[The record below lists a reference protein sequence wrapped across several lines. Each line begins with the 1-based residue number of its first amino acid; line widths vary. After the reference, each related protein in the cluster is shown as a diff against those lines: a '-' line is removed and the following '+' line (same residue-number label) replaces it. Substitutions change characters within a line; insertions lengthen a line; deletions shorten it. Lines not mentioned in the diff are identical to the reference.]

1 MGAAAALFTAF
12 CWSFTSIFFAAAG
25 KQVGSVTVNRMR
37 LLFAI
42 ILLSITHLI
51 TRGSLVPLDAEPQ
64 RWLWLGLSGFV
75 GLVLGDAL
83 LFQAFVQIGAR
94 LSMLMMA
101 SVPVI
106 GTLLAW
112 IFLGEKLSII
122 EISGIALTV
131 TGISIVVL
139 ERGNGGPTQADRRQY
154 LIGVLFGLGGA
165 FGQAVGLVLA
175 KQGLEGNYSALS
187 GVMIRMI
194 VAVSILWFAALVT
207 RQAGPTLKKVR
218 QNPEALRPILFGTI
232 VGPYL
237 GVWSSLI
244 AVQMTLVGIASTLMA
259 TTPIIMLPL
268 ARWLYK
274 EKISGRAIAGTLLSV
289 AGVSI
294 LFLLS
299 A

>member
-1 MGAAAALFTAF
+1 
-12 CWSFTSIFFAAAG
+12 
-25 KQVGSVTVNRMR
+25 MR
-37 LLFAI
+37 LLLAL
-42 ILLSITHLI
+42 ILLSITHLM
-51 TRGSLVPLDAEPQ
+51 TRGSLLPLDAEPR
-64 RWLWLGLSGFV
+64 RWLWLGLSGII

-101 SVPVI
+101 CVPVI
-106 GTLLAW
+106 STLLAW
-112 IFLGEKLSII
+112 VFLGEKLSII

-139 ERGNGGPTQADRRQY
+139 ERSNGGPTQTDRRQY

-165 FGQAVGLVLA
+165 FGQAIGLVLA
-175 KQGLEGNYSALS
+175 KQGLEGSYPALS
-187 GVMIRMI
+187 GVLIRII
-194 VAVSILWFAALVT
+194 VAVSVLWIAALVT
-207 RQAGPTLKKVR
+207 GQAGPTIEKVR
-218 QNPEALRPILFGTI
+218 KSPEVLRPIVFGTI

-237 GVWSSLI
+237 GVWASLI
-244 AVQMTLVGIASTLMA
+244 AVQLTFVGIASTLMA

-274 EKISGRAIAGTLLSV
+274 ENISPRAIAGTLLSV